1 MPLVS
6 VIIPNYNHEK
16 FLQQRIDSVLNQTFQ
31 DFEVILLDD
40 SSIDESLEILNKY
53 ENHPKVSHLIINKMN
68 SCNPFK
74 QWEKGIKLAKGDFI
88 WIAESDDF
96 AENCFLEENVPEEFE
111 SFLKLKKRGKI
122 EGLEI
127 YSGLSSKDIYTH
139 TTIKMDVET
148 YNKYLICI
156 YSYTMNFD
164 KNLEYHYS
172 LRKFMNN
179 IIFFIK
185 KNESLIKEKY
195 NICHQ

>member
-1 MPLVS
+1 MKNEKIFNLNNEILSNLKFIKKDEKLYYIINIDVIKNNFIYFNKLFILYS
-6 VIIPNYNHEK
+6 KSNKLNNSFRLSDFCKVII
-16 FLQQRIDSVLNQTFQ
+16 TFYF
-31 DFEVILLDD
+31 DYL
-40 SSIDESLEILNKY
+40 K
-53 ENHPKVSHLIINKMN
+53 ENS
-68 SCNPFK
+68 
-74 QWEKGIKLAKGDFI
+74 
-88 WIAESDDF
+88 
-96 AENCFLEENVPEEFE
+96 FLEENVPEEFE

-195 NICHQ
+195 NICHL